1 MVTEIM
7 VNALIGLGLGGGAG
21 ALAAVLGWFSVEQAF
36 IARKFVTGLV
46 TGLIAGLMIGFA
58 SVPVFAN
65 VTDDIALLVIYGEI
79 FGSAVGVSL
88 AAPKVSGAITTRL
101 AGATETKPQ

>member
-36 IARKFVTGLV
+36 IARKFV

-101 AGATETKPQ
+101 AGTTETKPQ